1 MRDDKQDTAIWMN
14 RNFISLWLG
23 TIFSAVGD
31 ASIFILLSWFV
42 VDVTNSE
49 GALGTALLCMS
60 LPRLFFMLVGGV
72 IADRFNRKN
81 VLAFSVLARAIVLG
95 LFSLFLIQGI
105 NEWITTGVYIMAVI
119 FGIVDSFF
127 WPARSSIVPQ
137 VIAKEKLAA
146 ANSIMETSQQ
156 LSMIVGPLFASFLLF
171 SKNYPLM
178 FLLIAIVFLISM
190 VAILFMKMGIQ
201 PDQTDVTSQAN
212 TAEEGRKPSMLQDTL
227 EGIRYAKNI
236 RSIVIILFL
245 ALFINLMFMGPLH
258 IGLPVLIKKLGWDG
272 SAFGLLEGA
281 VGVGAIIGALIT
293 GLAKG
298 FRGYYIYLAAF
309 IGMLGISISA
319 LGLMNGLPFGLGVMF
334 IAGFCISCTNIP
346 IFTFIQTIVEDRM
359 LGRVMSLLTMMATG
373 LGPVSY
379 ALAALILEKQ
389 IATPE
394 QLLFGG
400 GVCLAIIGFG
410 CFLIRDFRQIEQ
422 HPAWQKPKE
431 SPNQL
436 LASNH

>member
-1 MRDDKQDTAIWMN
+1 MKAEQLDTPIWKN
-14 RNFISLWLG
+14 RNFISLWIG
-23 TIFSAVGD
+23 TVFSAVGD

-49 GALGTALLCMS
+49 GILGTALLCMS

-72 IADRFNRKN
+72 IADRFNRKY
-81 VLAFSVLARAIVLG
+81 VLAASVLARAIVLG
-95 LFSLFLIQGI
+95 LFSLFLMQGVG
-105 NEWITTGVYIMAVI
+105 EWLTTGVYIMSVI

-178 FLLIAIVFLISM
+178 FFSISIVFLMSM
-190 VAILFMKMGIQ
+190 VAILAMKMGIQ
-201 PDQTDVTSQAN
+201 TDSDTH
-212 TAEEGRKPSMLQDTL
+212 TEETNAKSSMLQDTL
-227 EGIRYAKNI
+227 AGIRYAKSI

-258 IGLPVLIKKLGWDG
+258 IGLPVLIKKLGWEG
-272 SAFGLLEGA
+272 STFGFLQGA
-281 VGVGAIIGALIT
+281 VGVGAIAGALIT

-298 FRGYYIYLAAF
+298 FRGYYVYLAAF
-309 IGMLGISISA
+309 IGILGLSISA
-319 LGLMNGLPFGLGVMF
+319 LGLMTALPFGLAAMF

-346 IFTFIQTIVEDRM
+346 IFTFIQTVVEDRM
-359 LGRVMSLLTMMATG
+359 LGRVMSLLTMMASG

-379 ALAALILEKQ
+379 ALAAFILEKGV
-389 IATPE
+389 ATPA
-394 QLLFGG
+394 QLLLGG
-400 GVCLAIIGFG
+400 GLCLAIIGFA
-410 CFLIRDFRQIEQ
+410 CFLIRDFRRMEQ
-422 HPAWQKPKE
+422 HPAWQ
-431 SPNQL
+431 Q
-436 LASNH
+436 SNKGLTETKQPVAL